1 MGSPCAEV
9 AFEHRPAAGFFDT
22 GEEAART
29 KEIGKEFRPVT
40 LEEMEGRRR
49 KARPSRFPTNSGHS
63 LGCACLANGP
73 HIRCTLLLPVRL
85 DA

>member
-49 KARPSRFPTNSGHS
+49 KA
-63 LGCACLANGP
+63 CLSQA
-73 HIRCTLLLPVRL
+73 
-85 DA
+85 